1 MEPTVDD
8 YVNHALIKPPD
19 TLTENDLNKRIT
31 RFVVDS
37 RERDTQLFPS
47 PNHYELIF
55 EDDIDDV
62 ISAKLLITDIPFTT
76 YLINKYFKTL
86 VFKIGGSDYTVTLDE
101 GDYTATELAAHMA
114 EKMNETVA
122 DNFQVVYNTRKDNFT
137 FKSKVAW
144 SVDLNVAN
152 SLCYLLGFKKALYES
167 TPSGNAPYTYLITSE
182 FRKNFEYNNYIV
194 MNVDQFDIN
203 KSRTNLIQRSF
214 AVIPKDSTRLNVAD
228 DFDLKKYISP
238 PIPRLHK
245 LRVRMFDPY
254 GNPYDF
260 QNADHRFE
268 IEFTSF
274 KQKRKYQQIF
284 VNR

>member
-1 MEPTVDD
+1 MEPTDDD
-8 YVNHALIKPPD
+8 YVNHAIIKPP
-19 TLTENDLNKRIT
+19 ENDVDKESNKRIT

-37 RERDTQLFPS
+37 RERDTSLFPF
-47 PNHYELIF
+47 PNHYEIIF

-62 ISAKLLITDIPFTT
+62 ISAKLLITDIPFRT
-76 YLINKYFKTL
+76 YIVNKYFK
-86 VFKIGGSDYTVTLDE
+86 KIIFSMSGTEYTVSLDE
-101 GDYTATELAAHMA
+101 GDYTPVELASHI
-114 EKMNETVA
+114 EQKMNASIA
-122 DNFQVVYNTRKDNFT
+122 DTFQVTYNARKDNFV
-137 FKSKVAW
+137 FASKQPL
-144 SVDLNVAN
+144 SLNFDMPN
-152 SLCYLLGFKKALYES
+152 SMCYLLGFSKKQYNS
-167 TPSGNAPYTYLITSE
+167 VGGGSAPFTNVVAAE
-182 FRKNFEYNNYIV
+182 FRKNFEYCNYIV
-194 MNVDQFDIN
+194 MNIDQFDIN
-203 KSRTNLIQRSF
+203 KSKTNLIQRSF
-214 AVIPKDSTRLNVAD
+214 AVIPKDLSRLNLTD
-228 DFDLKKYISP
+228 DFNIKKHFSP